1 MTDPFD
7 DIAPSSDALTEYD
20 RAHVRLYTRL
30 LDAAAEG
37 APWQEIVA
45 ILFGIDPGSE
55 PDRSQRIYDSHLA
68 RARWMSETGFRLLL
82 AERPIAD

>member
-7 DIAPSSDALTEYD
+7 DIAPSSDTLTEYD

-45 ILFGIDPGSE
+45 VLFGIDAMRE
-55 PDRSQRIYDSHLA
+55 HDRARSVYDSHLS
-68 RARWMSETGFRLLL
+68 RARWIAETGYRGLLG
-82 AERPIAD
+82 DGS